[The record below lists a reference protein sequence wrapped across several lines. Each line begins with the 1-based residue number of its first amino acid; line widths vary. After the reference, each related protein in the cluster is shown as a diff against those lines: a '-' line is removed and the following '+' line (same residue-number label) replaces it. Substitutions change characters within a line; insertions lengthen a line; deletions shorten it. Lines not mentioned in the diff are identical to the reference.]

1 MFELTRRKEG
11 RASNR
16 AAFTDYR
23 SSVGC
28 IYLFIYIYFVCVIKV
43 ATHVLDAMD
52 AAIFLEH
59 SEDGYVII
67 LFFGFKYLFLTRSNT
82 HFEARFSRYLFFHYR
97 FVEHV
102 LRRTTSCRAHI

>member
-1 MFELTRRKEG
+1 MSLLPPSTGATAWGAAMFELTRRKEG

-23 SSVGC
+23 SSVSC

-52 AAIFLEH
+52 AAIF
-59 SEDGYVII
+59 
-67 LFFGFKYLFLTRSNT
+67 
-82 HFEARFSRYLFFHYR
+82 
-97 FVEHV
+97 
-102 LRRTTSCRAHI
+102 